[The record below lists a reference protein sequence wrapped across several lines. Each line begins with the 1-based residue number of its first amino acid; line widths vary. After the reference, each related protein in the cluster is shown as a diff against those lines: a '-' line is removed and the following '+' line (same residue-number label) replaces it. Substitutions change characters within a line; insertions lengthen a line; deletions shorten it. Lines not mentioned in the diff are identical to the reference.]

1 MKSARFDAQKANL
14 RTSKWIQCHE
24 NEFLCEAAN
33 EEDASGDPQS
43 DPLADTVTYSAD
55 EEVSNESQ
63 LEKKSKRNASH
74 DEDFSEFSDI
84 SQVQPKYKKTR
95 HQQIYVS
102 FTVMLCDKGLN

>member
-1 MKSARFDAQKANL
+1 MKLARFDAQKAN
-14 RTSKWIQCHE
+14 RTSKWIQSHE
-24 NEFLCEAAN
+24 NEFLSEAAI

-63 LEKKSKRNASH
+63 LEKKSKRVVSH

-84 SQVQPKYKKTR
+84 SQVQPKTKKKR
-95 HQQIYVS
+95 YQQIHVS
-102 FTVMLCDKGLN
+102 FTVLL